1 MTSEP
6 TPEQLDPAGGAEWR
20 QIAFC
25 PNGVLVS
32 TKIDDRDG
40 ARNFAKL
47 RRSNNLFWTERGDM
61 YVYYTPT
68 HWRHV

>member
-1 MTSEP
+1 MSEW
-6 TPEQLDPAGGAEWR
+6 Q
-20 QIAFC
+20 QMAFC
-25 PNGVLVS
+25 PNGVLVE
-32 TKIDDRDG
+32 TKIDDKDG

-68 HWRHV
+68 HWRTVDGASLPYPLERVA